1 MRSPIE
7 AILGPDGPI
16 ARAMQ
21 DLLRARAERS
31 PEGTPEESGYEA
43 RPQQLTMGEAVSRTL
58 GAKGTLLVE
67 AGTGVGKSFAYLVP
81 AILRCIANQE
91 RVVIATNTIAL
102 QEQLIRR
109 DLPFL
114 METIQQWGLDPK
126 TTTPLVPAL
135 CKGRGN
141 YVSIRRLKLASQRQD
156 RLFGDQSQKRSL
168 HVIEDWAYT
177 TSDGTLAS
185 LPPLERPGV
194 WDRVQSDTD
203 NCMGRKCSE
212 YDKCFYQK
220 SRREMEGANLLICN
234 HALYFADLSLRR
246 AGAGFLPPYN
256 HVILD
261 EAHGAE
267 EVACDH
273 FGLSLSEGRIEH
285 YLSQL
290 YNASSGKGYLPQLAV
305 IMDAAGKSSLVDGV
319 VHATI
324 EAQAMSRAFFQ
335 ELVDL
340 VRSGRLKNGRIPD
353 AGLVRTA
360 LSPSMRQLGARLRI
374 MKEAVPGEQDKFE
387 LNSYAIRAEAI
398 AFDAD
403 ALVTHSVPHAV
414 YWIET
419 SGGGIDA
426 SPAAP
431 ATPGVT
437 ARGRF
442 ATGGAR
448 SGGGSGVRVKLSCS
462 PVDVG
467 PLLRE
472 HFFSQDIGIVL
483 TSATMATSQGPIGEV
498 QHSTIPAPTKAGTTP
513 KPGASP
519 AAATA
524 DAPPSESEPPAGEP
538 APEPEF
544 IELTYIDESA
554 EPHPADEY
562 SEEAGLAR
570 AARHERYSEPAS
582 RPSASLQE
590 LGPFGHIKRR
600 LGCEHAS
607 TLQLGSPFNH
617 ASQARVIIDLL
628 AQPPRAPIGRAGAG
642 RSSRGAGSGDGASYA
657 SVLASRVL
665 EHVLNT
671 GGGAFVLFTSF
682 DTLGRVAD
690 QIGDALSDAGL
701 PMLVQGSGGT
711 PGQLLERFRESDR
724 SVLLGAASFWQG
736 VDVKGHALRNVIITK
751 LPFDPPD
758 RPLVEARCER
768 IRQRGGDPFREDS
781 LPRAV
786 LRFKQGF
793 GRLIRSASDKGQ
805 VVILDSR
812 VITARYGRMFM
823 KALPPGVPIE
833 VIEDDRQATEVN
845 ELTPW

>member
-7 AILGPDGPI
+7 AILGPQGPI
-16 ARAMQ
+16 ARAMEE
-21 DLLRARAERS
+21 LLRARAAQSPERS
-31 PEGTPEESGYEA
+31 ATDSGYES
-43 RPQQLTMGEAVSRTL
+43 RPQQLLMGEAVSRTL
-58 GAKGTLLVE
+58 AAKGALLVE

-114 METIQQWGLDPK
+114 METIAQWGLDPK
-126 TTTPLVPAL
+126 TTSPLVPAL

-156 RLFGDQSQKRSL
+156 RLFGDAAQKRSL

-194 WDRVQSDTD
+194 WDRVQSDSD
-203 NCMGRKCSE
+203 NCMGRKCPDHE
-212 YDKCFYQK
+212 KCFYQRA
-220 SRREMEGANLLICN
+220 RREMEGANLLICN

-246 AGAGFLPPYN
+246 SGAGFLPPYN

-261 EAHGAE
+261 EAHAAE
-267 EVACDH
+267 DVACDH

-319 VHATI
+319 VHATV

-340 VRSGRLKNGRIPD
+340 MRSGRLRNGRLPD

-374 MKEAVPGEQDKFE
+374 LKEAAPGEQDKFE
-387 LNSYAIRAEAI
+387 LNSYAVRAEAI

-403 ALVTHSVPHAV
+403 ALVTHAIPHAV
-414 YWIET
+414 YWIEA
-419 SGGGIDA
+419 SGGGGGGGDA
-426 SPAAP
+426 ATSPG
-431 ATPGVT
+431 ATN
-437 ARGRF
+437 RGRF
-442 ATGGAR
+442 SAPGRAAH
-448 SGGGSGVRVKLSCS
+448 SGVRIKLSCS

-472 HFFSQDIGIVL
+472 HLFSQDIGLVL
-483 TSATMATSQGPIGEV
+483 TSATMATSQGPVGEV
-498 QHSTIPAPTKAGTTP
+498 IHSDVPAPTKAGRAAP
-513 KPGASP
+513 KPDAASP
-519 AAATA
+519 ASPSLDATTPPPPDAA
-524 DAPPSESEPPAGEP
+524 EPD
-538 APEPEF
+538 F
-544 IELTYIDESA
+544 HELTYIDESV
-554 EPHPADEY
+554 EPHPADAY

-570 AARHERYSEPAS
+570 AARHERYPDDAPAQS
-582 RPSASLQE
+582 RASDQ
-590 LGPFGHIKRR
+590 GPFGHIKRR

-617 ASQARVIIDLL
+617 AAQARVIIDLL
-628 AQPPRAPIGRAGAG
+628 AQTPRAPYSPRGRGRAAPA
-642 RSSRGAGSGDGASYA
+642 RSGDSSASYA
-657 SVLASRVL
+657 AVLSSRIL
-665 EHVLNT
+665 EHVLT
-671 GGGAFVLFTSF
+671 TQGGAFVLFTSF

-690 QIGDALSDAGL
+690 QIAGPLADAGL
-701 PMLVQGSGGT
+701 PLLVQGAGGT

-736 VDVKGHALRNVIITK
+736 VDVKGNALRNVIITK

-768 IRQRGGDPFREDS
+768 IRERGGDPFREDS

-793 GRLIRSASDKGQ
+793 GRLIRSASDRGQ
-805 VVILDSR
+805 VVILDAR
-812 VITARYGRMFM
+812 VLTARYGRSFM

-833 VIEDDRQATEVN
+833 VIEDDRQPADIN
-845 ELTPW
+845 EELAPW

>member
-7 AILGPDGPI
+7 AILGPEGPI

-21 DLLRARAERS
+21 ELFRARVEQAPERAAN
-31 PEGTPEESGYEA
+31 ESGYEP
-43 RPQQLTMGEAVSRTL
+43 RPQQLLMGEAVSRTL
-58 GAKGTLLVE
+58 AAKGALLVE

-114 METIQQWGLDPK
+114 METIAQWGLDPK
-126 TTTPLVPAL
+126 TTSPLVPAL

-156 RLFGDQSQKRSL
+156 RLFGDATQKRSL

-203 NCMGRKCSE
+203 NCMGRKCPDHE
-212 YDKCFYQK
+212 KCFYQRA
-220 SRREMEGANLLICN
+220 RREMEGANLLICN

-246 AGAGFLPPYN
+246 TGAGFLPPYN

-261 EAHGAE
+261 EAHAAE
-267 EVACDH
+267 DVACDH

-290 YNASSGKGYLPQLAV
+290 YNASTGKGYLPQLAV

-319 VHATI
+319 VHATV

-340 VRSGRLKNGRIPD
+340 MRSGRLRNGRLPD

-374 MKEAVPGEQDKFE
+374 LKEVAPGDQDKFE
-387 LNSYAIRAEAI
+387 LNSYAVRAEAI

-403 ALVTHSVPHAV
+403 ALVTHAIPHAV
-414 YWIET
+414 YWIEA
-419 SGGGIDA
+419 SGGGADA
-426 SPAAP
+426 SASSPS
-431 ATPGVT
+431 VT
-437 ARGRF
+437 SRGRF
-442 ATGGAR
+442 SAPGRAAH
-448 SGGGSGVRVKLSCS
+448 SGVRVKLSCS

-472 HFFSQDIGIVL
+472 HLFSQDIGLVL
-483 TSATMATSQGPIGEV
+483 TSATLATSQGLVGEV
-498 QHSTIPAPTKAGTTP
+498 IHSEILAPSKAGR
-513 KPGASP
+513 ASP
-519 AAATA
+519 KSPASADALALPPADAAATV
-524 DAPPSESEPPAGEP
+524 

-544 IELTYIDESA
+544 IELTYIDESS

-570 AARHERYSEPAS
+570 AARHERYLDEPTHTPPGPA
-582 RPSASLQE
+582 RAQD

-607 TLQLGSPFNH
+607 TLQLGSPFDH
-617 ASQARVIIDLL
+617 ATQARVIIDLL
-628 AQPPRAPIGRAGAG
+628 AQSPRPQGGPRGRESAA
-642 RSSRGAGSGDGASYA
+642 RSGSASASYA
-657 SVLASRVL
+657 SALAARVL

-690 QIGDALSDAGL
+690 QIAGPLSDAGL
-701 PMLVQGSGGT
+701 PLLVQGAGGT

-736 VDVKGHALRNVIITK
+736 VDVKGHGLRNVIITK

-768 IRQRGGDPFREDS
+768 IRERGGDPFREDS

-793 GRLIRSASDKGQ
+793 GRLIRSASDRGQ
-805 VVILDSR
+805 VVILDAR
-812 VITARYGRMFM
+812 VLTARYGRSFM

-833 VIEDDRQATEVN
+833 VIEDDGPRAEIN
-845 ELTPW
+845 EMAPW